1 MAFLVATTLFLF
13 GQLLLCFSQQ
23 VRGVNYTFM
32 REAVEAPVMAYY
44 DYIIIG
50 GGTAGCPL
58 AATLSERY
66 RVLLLERGGSPY
78 DDARVLN
85 MAHFA
90 DVLADTSGASP
101 SQRFVSEDGVINAR
115 PRVLG
120 GGSCINAG
128 FFTRAGPG
136 YVRALGWDPK
146 EVVSAYQWVE
156 DVVAFQPE
164 LGPWQAALRRGLL
177 EIGVVPDN
185 GFTYDH
191 ILGTKVGGSIFD
203 AQGRRH
209 TAADLL
215 RYSRPDGIDVFLRA
229 RVARIVFSRKGTK
242 PVARGVL
249 YHDARGGSHMAY
261 LNHGARNEIILSAG
275 ALGSPQLLMLSGV
288 GPADHLEEFG
298 ISLVLDHPGV
308 GQGMSDNP
316 MNAIYVP
323 SPSPVELSLIQV
335 VGITRFG
342 SYIEGASGSDW
353 NSRTSGAAAA
363 QVRSFGMFSPQTG
376 QLATVPPKQRT
387 PEAIARA
394 VEAMSQVPDAAL
406 RGGFILEKVL
416 GPQSTGR
423 LALRNLDPD
432 DNPTVSFNYF
442 SHPDDLRRCAAG
454 IATIERVI
462 RSRAFSRFAYP
473 NFAFPA
479 TINVTAEFP
488 ANLMRMRG
496 GSDPR
501 ALEQFCRDT
510 VMTIWHYHGGCQ
522 VGRVVDRDYRVLG
535 IEALRVIDGSTF
547 NASPG
552 TNPQATVMMLGRYM
566 GVKIQKERMIAE
578 GSGIEP

>member
-342 SYIEGASGSDW
+342 SYIEGASGC
-353 NSRTSGAAAA
+353 RG
-363 QVRSFGMFSPQTG
+363 FGMFSPQTG

-394 VEAMSQVPDAAL
+394 RGGHEPRSPTRAL

>member
-1 MAFLVATTLFLF
+1 MAFLVVTALFV
-13 GQLLLCFSQQ
+13 QLLLFFTQQ
-23 VRGVNYTFM
+23 ARGLNYTFM
-32 REAVEAPVMAYY
+32 REAVEAPSLAYY

-78 DDARVLN
+78 DDERVLN

-90 DVLADTSGASP
+90 DVLADTSASSP

-128 FFTRAGPG
+128 FFTRAGAG
-136 YVRALGWDPK
+136 YVRARGWDAR
-146 EVVSAYQWVE
+146 EVVSAYRWVE

-164 LGPWQAALRRGLL
+164 LGPWQAAMRRGLL

-203 AQGRRH
+203 PQGRRH

-215 RYSRPDGIDVFLRA
+215 RYSRPEGIDVFLRA
-229 RVARIVFSRKGTK
+229 RVGKILFSRKGGK
-242 PVARGVL
+242 PVARGVV
-249 YHDARGGSHMAY
+249 YHDARGGSHIAY
-261 LNHGARNEIILSAG
+261 LNLGSRNEIILSAG

-288 GPADHLEEFG
+288 GPADHLGELG
-298 ISLVLDHPGV
+298 ITLVLDHPGV

-342 SYIEGASGSDW
+342 SYIEGASGSNW
-353 NSRTSGAAAA
+353 NSRTPSGADA
-363 QVRSFGMFSPQTG
+363 QAVRNFGMFSPQTG

-442 SHPDDLRRCAAG
+442 SHPDDLRRCVAG
-454 IATIERVI
+454 ITAIERVI

-479 TINVTAEFP
+479 TFNVTAEFP
-488 ANLMRMRG
+488 VNLMRLRG
-496 GSDPR
+496 GVSDPR

-566 GVKIQKERMIAE
+566 GVKIQRERMIAE
-578 GSGIEP
+578 GSGRKQ

>member
-1 MAFLVATTLFLF
+1 
-13 GQLLLCFSQQ
+13 
-23 VRGVNYTFM
+23 
-32 REAVEAPVMAYY
+32 
-44 DYIIIG
+44 
-50 GGTAGCPL
+50 
-58 AATLSERY
+58 
-66 RVLLLERGGSPY
+66 
-78 DDARVLN
+78 
-85 MAHFA
+85 
-90 DVLADTSGASP
+90 
-101 SQRFVSEDGVINAR
+101 
-115 PRVLG
+115 
-120 GGSCINAG
+120 
-128 FFTRAGPG
+128 
-136 YVRALGWDPK
+136 
-146 EVVSAYQWVE
+146 
-156 DVVAFQPE
+156 
-164 LGPWQAALRRGLL
+164 
-177 EIGVVPDN
+177 
-185 GFTYDH
+185 
-191 ILGTKVGGSIFD
+191 
-203 AQGRRH
+203 
-209 TAADLL
+209 
-215 RYSRPDGIDVFLRA
+215 
-229 RVARIVFSRKGTK
+229 
-242 PVARGVL
+242 VARGVL

-288 GPADHLEEFG
+288 GPAD
-298 ISLVLDHPGV
+298 
-308 GQGMSDNP
+308 
-316 MNAIYVP
+316 AIYVP

-394 VEAMSQVPDAAL
+394 VEAMRQVPDAAL

-510 VMTIWHYHGGCQ
+510 VMTIWHYHAGEVGGGARAPLDGDDVPLPREARHVLRREPDAPLPRRRLPRHPDPHVPPAAPASRLDCPTDRQ
-522 VGRVVDRDYRVLG
+522 VAGAASRRAGERAAAAASRARPLQLGDGPGRRRQARGATGRARAGAGTAPPPAAPRARRAGPAGATRARQRPSMYVWSCSMTNCFSSSMSWMMSRIETTPTTAPPSSTSRWRVPWSRMSAAHSASLASALTRGRPGRIASRTGMMGRDGARRSPPDTLTGRGYTVAVPSVIQPVTDRSDAQHA
-535 IEALRVIDGSTF
+535 ALNAAWRGCIDRFKCS
-547 NASPG
+547 
-552 TNPQATVMMLGRYM
+552 
-566 GVKIQKERMIAE
+566 
-578 GSGIEP
+578 

>member
-1 MAFLVATTLFLF
+1 MAFLVVTTLFV
-13 GQLLLCFSQQ
+13 QLLLCLSRQA
-23 VRGVNYTFM
+23 RGANYTFM
-32 REAVEAPVMAYY
+32 REAVEAPAVAYY

-90 DVLADTSGASP
+90 DVLADTSAASP
-101 SQRFVSEDGVINAR
+101 SQR
-115 PRVLG
+115 
-120 GGSCINAG
+120 
-128 FFTRAGPG
+128 
-136 YVRALGWDPK
+136 
-146 EVVSAYQWVE
+146 WVE

-185 GFTYDH
+185 AFTYDH

-229 RVARIVFSRKGTK
+229 TVARILFSRKGTK
-242 PVARGVL
+242 PVARGVV
-249 YHDARGGSHMAY
+249 YHDSRGGTHMAL
-261 LNHGARNEIILSAG
+261 LNMGARNEIILSAG

-288 GPADHLEEFG
+288 GPADHLNQFG
-298 ISLVLDHPGV
+298 INLVLDHPGV

-323 SPSPVELSLIQV
+323 SPSLVELSLIQV

-342 SYIEGASGSDW
+342 SYIEGASGSNW
-353 NSRTSGAAAA
+353 NSRSPSGADDA

-432 DNPTVSFNYF
+432 DNPAVSFNYF
-442 SHPDDLRRCAAG
+442 SHPDDLRRCVAG
-454 IATIERVI
+454 IGAIERVI

-488 ANLMRMRG
+488 ANLLRVRG

-578 GSGIEP
+578 GSGREQ

>member
-1 MAFLVATTLFLF
+1 MAFLVATTLFV
-13 GQLLLCFSQQ
+13 QLLLCLSQLA
-23 VRGVNYTFM
+23 RGVNYTFM
-32 REAVEAPVMAYY
+32 REAVEAPVMASY

-128 FFTRAGPG
+128 FFTRAGAG
-136 YVRALGWDPK
+136 YVRALGWDPR
-146 EVVSAYQWVE
+146 EVVSAYRWVE

-215 RYSRPDGIDVFLRA
+215 RYSRPEGIDVFLRA

-363 QVRSFGMFSPQTG
+363 PQVRSFGMFSPQTG

-578 GSGIEP
+578 GSGTEP